1 MFILT
6 TLTYS
11 YSVYITNCYITV
23 RYITKSYDEL
33 LSITKCFLQVITN
46 TFPQVLN
53 SFPQVL
59 NSFPQDESYKP
70 LQTLRVLI
78 NLWKTIMWKTN
89 DLPYRKLLPL
99 VENYFSTGII
109 TIIIS
114 SSYNIPSL
122 PTL

>member
-23 RYITKSYDEL
+23 QYITKSYDEL
-33 LSITKCFLQVITN
+33 LSITKCFPQVIT
-46 TFPQVLN
+46 N

-70 LQTLRVLI
+70 LQTLRIII
-78 NLWKTIMWKTN
+78 NLWKTICGKLTTFPIGNCCCLWKTIF
-89 DLPYRKLLPL
+89 PQ
-99 VENYFSTGII
+99 V
-109 TIIIS
+109 
-114 SSYNIPSL
+114 
-122 PTL
+122 